1 MNVYEKDQGYGVAR
15 QYPGKP
21 VTEVNS
27 SSSATA
33 PLEPPD
39 GNLGVGVPRQAP
51 TGNVELYDERIH
63 GKEILGALDPDAVE
77 PNPTPSWLAVF
88 QSPAVLAITTLLVAA
103 FLLFVTGEVVQF
115 LQALQALPIPL
126 RIPGYIVICLLV
138 CLLAWS
144 GMRLYLLVLGMRVTP
159 AFDLSDVCEVGARPK
174 IQRLSKTSPS
184 DAKKVLHGILETYSF
199 GDPRFMAL
207 LLGCEKTDREI
218 NEFRSQCQMLLF
230 DIERSDESWTRLF
243 HEQIL
248 AFLDDC
254 ARNRIRQYA
263 KTVGVRTGLMPTG
276 AIDLLIV
283 SSNSLALLG
292 DVCVLYSV
300 RASRL
305 GMLTLAAK
313 IFMNTFV
320 AARLEGQI
328 NALVKSTQEG
338 TGKAAVGNTVVADT
352 EVNTT
357 VISAFFGE
365 GTQSIFS
372 SVASGLSKVAFDV
385 GKRAAEGF
393 GNYVLC
399 LRFGDSCVKLIR
411 PIKI

>member
-1 MNVYEKDQGYGVAR
+1 MNVYDQDQGYGIPR

-21 VTEVNS
+21 VIKVDS
-27 SSSATA
+27 RPVAAT
-33 PLEPPD
+33 LEPPD
-39 GNLGVGVPRQAP
+39 RDLGVGVPCQAP
-51 TGNVELYDERIH
+51 TGCVEVYDEQIH
-63 GKEILGALDPDAVE
+63 GKEILGALGPNAVE
-77 PNPTPSWLAVF
+77 PNPTPSWLTAF
-88 QSPAVLAITTLLVAA
+88 RNPAVLAITMLLVAA
-103 FLLFVTGEVVQF
+103 SLLFVTSEVAQF
-115 LQALQALPIPL
+115 LQALQSLPILL

-144 GMRLYLLVLGMRVTP
+144 GTRLYVLVLGLRVTP
-159 AFDLSDVCEVGARPK
+159 AFDLSDVCEVVARPT

-184 DAKKVLHGILETYSF
+184 DAKKVLHRILETYNF

-207 LLGCEKTDREI
+207 LHGCEKSDREI
-218 NEFRSQCQMLLF
+218 DEFKSKCQMLLS

-243 HEQIL
+243 HDQIL

-263 KTVGVRTGLMPTG
+263 KIVGVRTGLMPTG

-283 SSNSLALLG
+283 SSNSFALLG

-305 GMLTLAAK
+305 GMLTLAAQ

-328 NALVKSTQEG
+328 NALVKSTQDG
-338 TGKAAVGNTVVADT
+338 TGRAAVENAVAADT

-357 VISAFFGE
+357 LISTFFGE
-365 GTQSIFS
+365 GSQSIFS